1 MGMAGKDSKD
11 EPVNGARIAAEILNR
26 MPKQQKER
34 LLAAIQQQDPTIA
47 ARLQENVYHFDELAD
62 LNQKSVQALVTK
74 IEERDLLLSLKTAST
89 PVKERILSGV
99 SERKRKI
106 LLDEL
111 AQLPPTP
118 KKDVEDAQRR
128 VMEKLEQLRSSG
140 EVRAEPGKKS
150 VWV

>member
-1 MGMAGKDSKD
+1 M
-11 EPVNGARIAAEILNR
+11 AAEILNR
-26 MPKQQKER
+26 LPKAQKER
-34 LLAAIQQQDPTIA
+34 LLAAIEKQDPAIA
-47 ARLQENVYHFDELAD
+47 AKLQENVYRFDEIAD
-62 LNQKSVQALVTK
+62 LNPKSVQARVTT
-74 IEERDLLLSLKTAST
+74 IEERDLLLSLKTASD

-106 LLDEL
+106 MLEEL
-111 AQLPPTP
+111 ALLPPTP

-128 VMEKLEQLRSSG
+128 VMEKLEQLRASG